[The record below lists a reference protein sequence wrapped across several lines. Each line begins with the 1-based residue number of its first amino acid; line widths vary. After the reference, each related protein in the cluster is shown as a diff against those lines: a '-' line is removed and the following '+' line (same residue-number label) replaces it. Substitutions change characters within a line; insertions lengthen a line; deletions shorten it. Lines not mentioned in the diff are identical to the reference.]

1 MELIA
6 FLVPPIVTGIMFVF
20 KKLAGLALFANP
32 AEAKPF
38 LWTLLVVLSLI
49 GQMSTALVTG
59 KELDADSVSALV
71 QLGLFTALSAYG
83 SHWIYVILNFVRN
96 WRDYL

>member
-1 MELIA
+1 MDLIA

-20 KKLAGLALFANP
+20 KRLAGLNWFANA

-38 LWTLLVVLSLI
+38 LWTLLIVLSLI

-59 KELDADSVSALV
+59 TELDVDSVTALV
-71 QLGLFTALSAYG
+71 QLGVVTVFSAYG
-83 SHWIYVILNFVRN
+83 SHWLYVLLNFARN
-96 WRDYL
+96 WKDYI